1 MPRFSKHNDAVRYTH
16 PAFTRE
22 QFERLC
28 EALVK
33 VSTAT
38 ATAYT
43 MPSAF
48 RMITLDTIPNGSYV
62 SEVKIPEEWRMKM
75 NETVD

>member
-1 MPRFSKHNDAVRYTH
+1 MPRFSKHNDAVRYTY
-16 PAFTRE
+16 PKFTQE
-22 QFERLC
+22 EFERLC
-28 EALVK
+28 EALIK

-48 RMITLDTIPNGSYV
+48 RMITIDTIPDGPYV
-62 SEVKIPEEWRMKM
+62 SEVKIPEEWRNKK
-75 NETVD
+75 

>member
-1 MPRFSKHNDAVRYTH
+1 MPRFSKYNDAVRYTY
-16 PAFTRE
+16 PTFTQE
-22 QFERLC
+22 EFERLC
-28 EALVK
+28 EALAK
-33 VSTAT
+33 VSAAT

-48 RMITLDTIPNGSYV
+48 RMITVDTIPNGSYV

>member
-1 MPRFSKHNDAVRYTH
+1 MPRFSKHNDAVRYTY
-16 PAFTRE
+16 PNFTRE

-28 EALVK
+28 DALQK

-48 RMITLDTIPNGSYV
+48 RMITVDTIPNGSYV
-62 SEVKIPEEWRMKM
+62 SEVKIPEEWRNK
-75 NETVD
+75 E